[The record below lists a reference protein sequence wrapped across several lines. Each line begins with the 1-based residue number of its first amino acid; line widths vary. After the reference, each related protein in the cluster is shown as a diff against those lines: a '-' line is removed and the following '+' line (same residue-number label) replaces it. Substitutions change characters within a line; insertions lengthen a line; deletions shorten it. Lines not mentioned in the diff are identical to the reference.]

1 MEERELD
8 VIVIGAGAP
17 GEVLAGRL
25 GEAGLEVAIVEERL
39 VGGECSFYACM
50 PSKALL
56 RPVELAA
63 EARRVP
69 GVATGPLD
77 VPAVLARRDEVI
89 HDLDDSSQVPWL
101 TDRGVT
107 LVRGHGRLDGERRVV
122 VGATILGARK
132 AVVVATGSS
141 ATIPDVPGLRDAEPW
156 TNIEAT
162 TAKEVPPRLLV
173 LGGGVVGV
181 EMAQAWSALGSQVT
195 LVHRGERLIEREE
208 PFAAEQVADALR
220 EGGVDVRLETSVD
233 LGRAERRGAGRAR
246 PGRAR
251 RGGRAPRRDRA
262 DAAHRPTSASRRSG
276 SSRGSTS
283 RWTSRCAS
291 PAATGSTPWAT
302 STAARSSRTWAS
314 TRRASRRTRSSA
326 RRCASAPTAAPRR
339 A

>member
-17 GEVLAGRL
+17 GEVIAGRL

-141 ATIPDVPGLRDAEPW
+141 ATIPDVPGLRDAQPW

-162 TAKEVPPRLLV
+162 TAKEVP
-173 LGGGVVGV
+173 GGSSC
-181 EMAQAWSALGSQVT
+181 SA
-195 LVHRGERLIEREE
+195 
-208 PFAAEQVADALR
+208 AA
-220 EGGVDVRLETSVD
+220 S
-233 LGRAERRGAGRAR
+233 
-246 PGRAR
+246 
-251 RGGRAPRRDRA
+251 
-262 DAAHRPTSASRRSG
+262 SASRWRRRGRRSG
-276 SSRGSTS
+276 
-283 RWTSRCAS
+283 
-291 PAATGSTPWAT
+291 
-302 STAARSSRTWAS
+302 
-314 TRRASRRTRSSA
+314 RR
-326 RRCASAPTAAPRR
+326 
-339 A
+339 